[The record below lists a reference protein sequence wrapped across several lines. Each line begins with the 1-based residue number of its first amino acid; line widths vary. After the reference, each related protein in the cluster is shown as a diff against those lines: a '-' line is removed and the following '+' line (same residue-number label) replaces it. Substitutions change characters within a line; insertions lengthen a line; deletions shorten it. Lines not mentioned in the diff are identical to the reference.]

1 MRCFLAIFAALS
13 AIVAAAQPAAV
24 SALADTAKAY
34 DEAKRLSAKGAL
46 AKSVAVL
53 SPIIE
58 ELEKHAEA
66 STTSNTLKAQIL
78 KLQGDNFMQIGLIDR
93 TADMYQRAL
102 KAVSSDSAPLLRAD
116 LQNAMFAVYYRR
128 NEYERARDIID
139 EAIAASRRANDRA
152 RLRRF
157 TNNLGLAYAKSN
169 MTDSAL
175 IAFDEAISYSS
186 ASDDNLPIYINIA
199 DTHFSAG
206 DLKATESILTNAL
219 KAEHNESDTLL
230 QAMLNLSLTRAIMG
244 KRDESRM
251 LLRQAIPIVE
261 RSQGATAA
269 NAYEQIADI
278 CLHLGDSIV
287 GLRAILKFHT
297 INDSINS
304 ALNDAQLEELLVQY
318 DTERLQQRNDNL
330 KLLVENHRLAIIA
343 SAIIACLL
351 VLLLIVLVSRMR
363 QDRKKNLCIQAQNEK
378 IRQLEALEH
387 QRQQQMLNTTI
398 DRKNRELTSFT
409 MNHEAVNELHKKLAR
424 GLADAV
430 DALPDNPGNSTARNM
445 VRSQINALR
454 LFSDSALSDDFR
466 VYFDEVHPNIVR
478 CLSARYPNLTPNDTR
493 LCAFIYL
500 GLSTKEISALTSR
513 EVRSVESSRLR
524 LRRKLDIPSDMPI
537 KSFIDNLVAEN
548 SADSTANTP
557 IQPKK

>member
-1 MRCFLAIFAALS
+1 MRCFLAIFAAIS

-34 DEAKRLSAKGAL
+34 DEAKRLSAEGAL

-58 ELEKHAEA
+58 ELEQHAEA

-78 KLQGDNFMQIGLIDR
+78 KLQGDNFMQIGLLDR

-102 KAVSSDSAPLLRAD
+102 KAVSPDSAPLLRAD

-169 MTDSAL
+169 LTDSAL
-175 IAFDEAISYSS
+175 IAFDEAIAYSS

-261 RSQGATAA
+261 RSQRATAA

-278 CLHLGDSIV
+278 CLHLGDSIA

-351 VLLLIVLVSRMR
+351 VMLLIVLVGRMR

-378 IRQLEALEH
+378 IRQFETLEH
-387 QRQQQMLNTTI
+387 QRQQQMLSTTI

-409 MNHEAVNELHKKLAR
+409 MNHEAVNEFHKKLAR

-430 DALPDNPGNSTARNM
+430 DALPDNAGNSIARNM

-454 LFSDSALSDDFR
+454 LFSDSALSEDFR

-478 CLSARYPNLTPNDTR
+478 CLSTRYPNLTPNDMR

-537 KSFIDNLVAEN
+537 KSFIDNLVAEK
-548 SADSTANTP
+548 SADSTENTP